1 MGMTENEDIDR
12 SEELKDDSGRSISAW
27 DMVILVLSIV
37 ILVAMAVE
45 LVVPLDKETQKL
57 LLMLDTMICI
67 VFLSDFFFRLWRA
80 EDKKKFLKWGWID
93 FIASI
98 PMIEPLRWARA
109 FRVFRIFRL
118 LRAFKS
124 GKTVLAYIF
133 RNRTQGAFSAAFL
146 TAALFIVFSSLSV
159 LAFEKDAPEANIL
172 TAGDALW
179 WSVVTITTVGYGDYF
194 PVTVEGRL
202 IATVLMMV
210 GIGLFGTI
218 SGTMASVLFKGTSP
232 REEPSGRL
240 QQLDHTTREILRRL
254 EDRSWNHLRGELEDV
269 LKPER
274 KDDKGHTPDAKES
287 DKQD

>member
-1 MGMTENEDIDR
+1 MTEHKDSPPDEEPEDNPG
-12 SEELKDDSGRSISAW
+12 EMISAW
-27 DMVILVLSIV
+27 DMVILILSIV
-37 ILVAMAVE
+37 ILAAMAID
-45 LVVPLDKETQKL
+45 LSVPLDKETRQL
-57 LLMLDTMICI
+57 LWMLDTAICI
-67 VFLSDFFFRLWRA
+67 VFLSDFFIRLWRA

-93 FIASI
+93 FVASI

-109 FRVFRIFRL
+109 VRVFRILRL

-133 RNRTQGAFSAAFL
+133 RNRAQGAFSAAFL

-159 LAFEKDAPEANIL
+159 LAFEKDAPGANIL

-194 PVTVEGRL
+194 PVTVEGRM

-218 SGTMASVLFKGTSP
+218 SGTMASILFKGASAID
-232 REEPSGRL
+232 EPSGRL
-240 QQLDHTTREILRRL
+240 QRLDHTTREILRRL
-254 EDRSWNHLRGELEDV
+254 EDRSWNHLREDLQGT
-269 LKPER
+269 LKPTEGS
-274 KDDKGHTPDAKES
+274 DKGDTKES